1 VSARTLRI
9 GTRASA
15 LALWQAN
22 RVSALIAA
30 QPGAPKV
37 ELVHIRTEGDMRTDV
52 PLWAVDGR
60 AFFTK
65 EIDRAL
71 LANEIDIAVHSLKDV
86 STLMEE
92 GIALAAVMEREDPRD
107 ALISR
112 NGASLA
118 DLPPRARVGTSSLRR
133 RAFLARI
140 RPDVVQMELRGNVPT
155 RIEKLEKGDYD
166 AIILATAGL
175 KRLGLDR
182 HISAHLPT
190 LDFPSAVSQG
200 AIGVCARSSDAEAL
214 RWLQALDHGATRLAA
229 TAERALLRKI
239 EGGCQVPLGALA
251 TLDGNSLHLYAAVC
265 SLDGKQFISAEASVA
280 ISEGLRSRVV
290 EQAVADAEAAAI
302 SAAAAAPPGAAAPIA
317 VADPR
322 AAAGA
327 GFALSA
333 SADALENAVALGL
346 QVAQQLLDQG
356 AGAVVASQRE
366 ARRTAEAP

>member
-1 VSARTLRI
+1 MSGRTLRI

-22 RVSALIAA
+22 RVRDLICA
-30 QPGAPKV
+30 QPGAPQV

-92 GIALAAVMEREDPRD
+92 GIALAAVLEREDPRD
-107 ALISR
+107 ALITHMST
-112 NGASLA
+112 SLA

-133 RAFLARI
+133 RAFLARV
-140 RPDVVQMELRGNVPT
+140 RPDIVQLELRGNVPT
-155 RIEKLEKGDYD
+155 RIEKLERGEYD

-175 KRLGLDR
+175 KRLGLER

-190 LDFPSAVSQG
+190 PDFPSAVSQG
-200 AIGVCARSSDAEAL
+200 AIGVCGRSSDDEAA
-214 RWLQALDHGATRLAA
+214 RWLQSLDHRATRLAA

-251 TLDGNSLHLYAAVC
+251 TFSDGSLHLYAAVC
-265 SLDGKQFISAEASVA
+265 ALDGSKFITAEARDDGSDA
-280 ISEGLRSRVV
+280 I
-290 EQAVADAEAAAI
+290 
-302 SAAAAAPPGAAAPIA
+302 
-317 VADPR
+317 
-322 AAAGA
+322 
-327 GFALSA
+327 
-333 SADALENAVALGL
+333 ALGQ

-356 AGAVVASQRE
+356 AGAIIAIQRG
-366 ARRTAEAP
+366 ARRTAESP